1 MKDQYSDPVTYQTD
15 NYMVKVYHPIL
26 TDEERARRQR
36 SLERATA
43 RFMKEALDK
52 KREKKR
58 KSS

>member
-1 MKDQYSDPVTYQTD
+1 MKDQYFDPVTYQTD

-26 TDEERARRQR
+26 TDEERSRRQR

-43 RFMKEALDK
+43 RFMKEAME

-58 KSS
+58 KPS

>member
-15 NYMVKVYHPIL
+15 NFMVKVYHPIL

-43 RFMKEALDK
+43 RFMKKALD
-52 KREKKR
+52 REKKC